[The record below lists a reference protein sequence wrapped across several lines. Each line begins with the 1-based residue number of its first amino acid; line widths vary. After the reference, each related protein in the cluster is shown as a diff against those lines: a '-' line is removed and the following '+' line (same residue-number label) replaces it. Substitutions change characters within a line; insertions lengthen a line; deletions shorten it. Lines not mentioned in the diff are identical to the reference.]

1 MSLYREL
8 TIEELKH
15 FEQEFKEFLA
25 VNGINSDLWIE
36 LKKNDLEKVNQLISS
51 FSDVIY
57 NSVLLKMEYVE
68 FATEKDIKY
77 FYYGKDKAEL
87 IGLESDSVSFLDK
100 DAVLKAIEENKVSI
114 KAYRTNKEYTQ
125 TRESELFT
133 MIKNGCQPSDGK
145 MFNILEKLV

>member
-1 MSLYREL
+1 MPLYREL
-8 TIEELKH
+8 TLEELKH

-25 VNGINSDLWIE
+25 VNGIDADLWIE
-36 LKKNDLEKVNQLISS
+36 IKNTDQEKVNQLIAS

-57 NSVLLKMEYVE
+57 NSVLLKMEYIE
-68 FATEKDIKY
+68 FATENDIKY

-100 DAVLKAIEENKVSI
+100 VEVLKAIEENKVSI
-114 KAYRTNKEYTQ
+114 KAYRTSKEYSQ
-125 TRESELFT
+125 TRETELFT

-145 MFNILEKLV
+145 MFKVLEKLV

>member
-1 MSLYREL
+1 MSLFREL
-8 TIEELKH
+8 TIDELKH

-25 VNGINSDLWIE
+25 VNGIDADLWYK
-36 LKKNDLEKVNQLISS
+36 LKKNDSEKVNQLISS

-57 NSVLLKMEYVE
+57 NSVLLKMEYIE

-77 FYYGKDKAEL
+77 FYYGKEKAEL
-87 IGLESDSVSFLDK
+87 IGLESDSISFLNK
-100 DAVLKAIEENKVSI
+100 DAVLKAIEENKISI

>member
-1 MSLYREL
+1 MPLYRKL

-25 VNGINSDLWIE
+25 VNGIDSDLWIE
-36 LKKNDLEKVNQLISS
+36 IKKTDNNKVNELISA

-57 NSVLLKMEYVE
+57 NSVLMKMEYVE
-68 FATEKDIKY
+68 FASEKDIKY
-77 FYYGKDKAEL
+77 FYYGKEKAEL

-100 DAVLKAIEENKVSI
+100 EAVLKAIEENKVSI
-114 KAYRTNKEYTQ
+114 KAYRTSKEYTQ
-125 TRESELFT
+125 SREAELFA

-145 MFNILEKLV
+145 MFKILEKLV

>member
-1 MSLYREL
+1 MSLFREL
-8 TIEELKH
+8 TIDELKH

-25 VNGINSDLWIE
+25 VNGIDADLWYK
-36 LKKNDLEKVNQLISS
+36 LKKNDSEKVKQLISS

-57 NSVLLKMEYVE
+57 NSVLLKMEYIE

-77 FYYGKDKAEL
+77 FYYGKEKAEL
-87 IGLESDSVSFLDK
+87 IGLESDSISFLNK
-100 DAVLKAIEENKVSI
+100 DAVLKAIEENKISI